1 MPRPFDH
8 DLHVMVPR
16 ALGEL
21 AKGHEFG
28 NLGGVV
34 RIREASGPQTVT
46 KREGHI
52 VFGEDFTQFVEMRV
66 QEAFLLML
74 HAPLRHD

>member
-1 MPRPFDH
+1 MPRSFDH
-8 DLHVMVPR
+8 DLYVMVPR

-21 AKGHEFG
+21 AERHEFG

-34 RIREASGPQTVT
+34 RVREASGPQTVT
-46 KREGHI
+46 KREGHV
-52 VFGEDFTQFVEMRV
+52 VFGEDIAQFVEMRV
-66 QEAFLLML
+66 QEAFPLML